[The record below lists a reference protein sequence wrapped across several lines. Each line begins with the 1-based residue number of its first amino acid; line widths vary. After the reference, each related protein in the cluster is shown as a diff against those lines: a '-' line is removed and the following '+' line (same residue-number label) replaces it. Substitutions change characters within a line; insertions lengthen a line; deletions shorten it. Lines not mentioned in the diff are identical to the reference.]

1 MTIKE
6 PEIKQYKN
14 VADHVAAVGM
24 DAYLRDGDWM
34 LMVTLRD
41 VISEIDFTTEYEDQ
55 EYSNH
60 IQEII
65 KLADSLIK
73 KNMNKDQLAKLVDL
87 NPDLPIKDW
96 FG

>member
-34 LMVTLRD
+34 LLVTLRD
-41 VISEIDFTTEYEDQ
+41 VLSEIDFDEYEDQ
-55 EYSNH
+55 DYKELLQ
-60 IQEII
+60 QELE
-65 KLADSLIK
+65 KADSLII